1 MRETEFLEHNK
12 RKSWDA
18 YFLEI
23 AGLVASRSTCLRR
36 RVGAILVKDNH
47 IVSTG
52 YNGAPRGLEHCLD
65 RGCIRMQNQIP
76 SGERHEFC
84 RGIHAEQNALIQA
97 AVHGISIA
105 ESTLY
110 CTNFPCSLCSKLLIN
125 ARVKRIVYIEGY
137 PDELARELLEESGIA
152 LVQMKIEESQDKQN
166 EI

>member
-1 MRETEFLEHNK
+1 MEHNK